1 LFIMKT
7 VKEDVRSTLN
17 LENSGGKGKEE
28 GNGKGRKDSKDRDL

>member
-1 LFIMKT
+1 MKT

-17 LENSGGKGKEE
+17 LEHTGGKGKKE